1 MLCHSF
7 IRGTFVDG
15 LTKIQKNHVFGGV
28 GNFRLGIAANIT
40 NIELI
45 PGIDAAIL

>member
-15 LTKIQKNHVFGGV
+15 LTKTQKNHALDGV
-28 GNFRLGIAANIT
+28 GNFRLGIAVDKP
-40 NIELI
+40 L
-45 PGIDAAIL
+45 GRFHSRVGV